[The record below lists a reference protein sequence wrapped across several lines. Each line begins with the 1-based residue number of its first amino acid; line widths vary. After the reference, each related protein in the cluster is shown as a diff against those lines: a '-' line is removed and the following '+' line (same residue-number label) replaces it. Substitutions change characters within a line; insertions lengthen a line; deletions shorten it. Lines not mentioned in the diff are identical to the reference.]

1 LKESGLLILKYYSK
15 NDFFI
20 ILQLFLINEEYEF
33 FKNVW
38 PRDERTFKVPYVALD
53 VQDAPYS
60 NIGAPLFL

>member
-1 LKESGLLILKYYSK
+1 
-15 NDFFI
+15 
-20 ILQLFLINEEYEF
+20 LFLINEEYEF